1 MTAAAVSVTRY
12 LSFFRRMHLRSVLD
26 YGAGTLR
33 NSAYLAKEGF
43 RVYAADI
50 PSQVE
55 RILGMAECRR
65 LAGVLADD
73 QLQESKL
80 GVDLVLSSYVL
91 NIIPDGTDKSQYL
104 KNIVLNLRPE
114 GYLLVEV
121 RCRVESDHCSSDCSE
136 GHKCPNCIKTYSH
149 QELDRMVIPYGF
161 QRICHYYRKHAVAV
175 LYQMRNA

>member
-1 MTAAAVSVTRY
+1 MAAVAVSVTKY
-12 LSFFRRMHLRSVLD
+12 LRFFRQMQLRSVLD

-43 RVYAADI
+43 RVYAADL

-55 RILGMAECRR
+55 RILEMADCRG

-73 QLQESKL
+73 QLQDSHL

-91 NIIPDGTDKSQYL
+91 NIIPDGSEKCHYL
-104 KNIVLNLRPE
+104 ENIVLNLRPE

-121 RCRVESDHCSSDCSE
+121 RCRLQAGHCSGDCTE
-136 GHKCPNCIKTYSH
+136 GHRCPRCIKTFSH
-149 QELDRMVIPYGF
+149 RELDRMLIPYGF
-161 QRICHYYRKHAVAV
+161 ERVSYYYRRHSLAV
-175 LYQMRNA
+175 LYQRHNA